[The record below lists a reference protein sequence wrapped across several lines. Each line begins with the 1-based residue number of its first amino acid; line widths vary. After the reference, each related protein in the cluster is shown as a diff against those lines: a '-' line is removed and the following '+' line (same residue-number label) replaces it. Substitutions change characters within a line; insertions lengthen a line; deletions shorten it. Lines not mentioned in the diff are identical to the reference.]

1 MTSEQRRK
9 LEEQQMED
17 ENDVKLER
25 EAEERAKKIDLEFQT
40 YNMDQKIE
48 IIYTRLQDVQYYLR
62 KLQTQNEQ
70 FYKVN

>member
-9 LEEQQMED
+9 LDEQQMED

>member
-1 MTSEQRRK
+1 ME
-9 LEEQQMED
+9 LEKQQLED

-25 EAEERAKKIDLEFQT
+25 EAEERARKIDLEFQT

-48 IIYTRLQDVQYYLR
+48 ILYTRLQDVQYYLR

>member
-1 MTSEQRRK
+1 MTSEQRKK

>member
-1 MTSEQRRK
+1 
-9 LEEQQMED
+9 MED